1 MREQKERRSSVEHWM
16 NEGFQQI
23 DQTYRSLLNKATG
36 QESAAQV
43 NHCYV
48 CHKSGRGKNIMSC
61 SKCEKSVCGE
71 HATALVLCS
80 KCNVQENQTVQEVP
94 LATATF
100 TPMRTRTTPSSK
112 TNARCYKCPKNSR
125 FHCSVCQKPA
135 CKDHRSIQ
143 NPKHC
148 GDCH

>member
-1 MREQKERRSSVEHWM
+1 M
-16 NEGFQQI
+16 
-23 DQTYRSLLNKATG
+23 LLL
-36 QESAAQV
+36 S
-43 NHCYV
+43 
-48 CHKSGRGKNIMSC
+48 KN
-61 SKCEKSVCGE
+61 
-71 HATALVLCS
+71 AL
-80 KCNVQENQTVQEVP
+80 QENQTVQEVP

-135 CKDHRSIQ
+135 CNDHRSIQ

-148 GDCH
+148 AQDTDGCEDDQIHCFKPDGPVPSGRFKLQQAREDKELAELIEEIDLEQQEENVENDSNVSLECY